1 MRQQRG
7 VALIAVMMVVAL
19 VVVIAV
25 GMSGRLQLQLQRQMN
40 LQDRQQALWLALGA
54 EEFTRRLLKRS
65 AVGKDNVNLSQ
76 NWAQQGTTF
85 PVDQGS
91 ITGSITDLQACFNLN
106 ALQKPQQE
114 AGGSSG
120 RGDTNPSTTEPTASR
135 AENSAD
141 SSTESAT
148 ESSTERTT
156 ATPETIDPRTGQAM
170 LPAQLAFQR
179 LLEQSVPELS
189 LPAEYVV
196 FRLTDWLDED
206 NLLQNA
212 GGAEENDYAG
222 LEFPYY
228 TANSLLVSKSELRT
242 LLDVTAADYA
252 MLAPLVCV
260 IPQQGILQLNVNT
273 VTEQQAP
280 VIAALIPNLPIEAAL
295 ALISSRPEQGF
306 SDINEFWASSQLS
319 GLTIPDDVKT
329 MFDVRSRYF
338 QAELMVQFADSRF
351 QLTSV
356 FHVDD
361 NQVIR
366 VVARRFGGPG

>member
-351 QLTSV
+351 QLTSI